1 MSITALRTPDDR
13 FQNLPDFPCRP
24 HFVDDL
30 VGFESLRMHYVDEGA
45 RDAGATFLCLHGEP
59 TWAYLYRKM
68 IPVFSQAGYRVICPD
83 FLGFGRSDKPVDDET
98 YTYSF
103 HRNSLMRFFERMQLR
118 DVCLVVQDWGGI
130 LGLTLPMEYPEQITR
145 LIVMNTALPAGE
157 SPGRGFS
164 KWKAFV
170 AANPD
175 FEVAAL
181 MQRAMPFLTD
191 AEAAAYAAPFPDSG
205 YMAGVRRFPD
215 LVMVDPTM
223 DGVEVSKRAIQYLS
237 SEWSGGSFMAIGIR
251 DPVLGKPVMDRL
263 HGIIRGCPEPLEISE
278 AGHFVPEWGD
288 QVALRALHVLF

>member
-1 MSITALRTPDDR
+1 
-13 FQNLPDFPCRP
+13 
-24 HFVDDL
+24 
-30 VGFESLRMHYVDEGA
+30 
-45 RDAGATFLCLHGEP
+45 
-59 TWAYLYRKM
+59 M
-68 IPVFSQAGYRVICPD
+68 IPVFSEAGYRVICPD

-103 HRNSLMRFFERMQLR
+103 HRNSLMRFFERMQLG

-145 LIVMNTALPAGE
+145 LIVMNTAIPVGE

-164 KWKAFV
+164 RWKAFV

-223 DGVEVSKRAIQYLS
+223 DGVDVSKRAIQYLS
-237 SEWSGGSFMAIGIR
+237 SEWSGESFMAIGIR

-263 HGIIRGCPEPLEISE
+263 HGMIRGCPEPLEISE
-278 AGHFVPEWGD
+278 AGHFVQEWGD
-288 QVALRALHVLF
+288 QVALRALDVLF